1 MGRTLADNDNLVDAN
16 QLLVVRANLPA
27 GRNGAN
33 DEAEISI
40 V

>member
-1 MGRTLADNDNLVDAN
+1 MGRTLADNDSLVDAD
-16 QLLVVRANLPA
+16 QLLVVRANLPT
-27 GRNGAN
+27 GRNGVN